1 VRHLLSTDEL
11 SKQDALELLNLA
23 SALAE
28 KTVGSSRSDALSGKL
43 IANLFFEDSTRTR
56 FSFELAAKRL
66 SAEVINFTA
75 KGSSVSKGESLKD
88 TILTLEAM
96 GVEAFVIRHQ
106 HSGAA
111 QTIANSSW
119 SQSVII
125 NAGDGTHQHPTQ
137 ALSDALTIRQSLQSL
152 EHTGDLAGLRVLI
165 VGDILHSRVAR
176 SNMSL
181 LRTLGARV
189 ALCGPATLLPSTAI
203 GLVEDVYNDFD
214 FALENEFDVV
224 MMLRIQT
231 ERMHT
236 GFVPN
241 EKEYSTL
248 WGLTEQRF
256 SKLSSKTLIM
266 HPGPM
271 NRGLEIASAVADS
284 KQSVI
289 VNQVQNGVS
298 VRMAVLHKLLARE
311 TSQQ

>member
-1 VRHLLSTDEL
+1 VKHLLSTDEL
-11 SKQDALELLNLA
+11 SNQEALELLNLA

-28 KTVGSSRSDALSGKL
+28 KNVGSSRSDALSGKL

-119 SQSVII
+119 SKSVII

-137 ALSDALTIRQSLQSL
+137 ALSDALTIRQSLRGL
-152 EHTGDLAGLRVLI
+152 EHSGDLAGLRVLI

-176 SNMSL
+176 SNISL

-189 ALCGPATLLPSTAI
+189 TLCGPATLLPSTAI
-203 GLVEDVYNDFD
+203 GLVDDVYHDFD

-284 KQSVI
+284 KQSAI

>member
-1 VRHLLSTDEL
+1 
-11 SKQDALELLNLA
+11 
-23 SALAE
+23 
-28 KTVGSSRSDALSGKL
+28 
-43 IANLFFEDSTRTR
+43 
-56 FSFELAAKRL
+56 
-66 SAEVINFTA
+66 
-75 KGSSVSKGESLKD
+75 
-88 TILTLEAM
+88 
-96 GVEAFVIRHQ
+96 
-106 HSGAA
+106 
-111 QTIANSSW
+111 
-119 SQSVII
+119 
-125 NAGDGTHQHPTQ
+125 
-137 ALSDALTIRQSLQSL
+137 
-152 EHTGDLAGLRVLI
+152 
-165 VGDILHSRVAR
+165 
-176 SNMSL
+176 
-181 LRTLGARV
+181 
-189 ALCGPATLLPSTAI
+189 LLPSTAI
-203 GLVEDVYNDFD
+203 GLVDDVYHDFD